1 MKRIISFITVITL
14 SLCFTF
20 LFACK
25 ENHTHS
31 WQETSLDNGIMTYT
45 CESCSETKTENKAT
59 LYKETC
65 LAICNTITIITTDT
79 QNLNLLSMQNLNLL
93 STQNL
98 SLLSVNNDIHVEANP
113 EYDYIQVKAAGV
125 FVKLLASLIDNNNFR
140 ITDKPVAFTMSDTAY
155 TNEQCDVVLSYIFD
169 EKNNKVTMY
178 WNVISNKAPYTTN
191 IFLYLDVDYDF
202 STETVT
208 SFEVITYQERYNSNT
223 EVSTT
228 NLINWL
234 YEEGILYGL
243 NKNLTQTQLQP
254 VYDSLQQKQTI
265 LENKLSET
273 INLNADFS
281 TEYTNAMI
289 EING

>member
-1 MKRIISFITVITL
+1 MKRIISSIIVVTL

-25 ENHTHS
+25 DNHTHS
-31 WQETSLDNGIMTYT
+31 WQESSLDNGIMTYT
-45 CESCSETKTENKAT
+45 CVSCNETKTENKAT
-59 LYKETC
+59 LYKNTC

-79 QNLNLLSMQNLNLL
+79 QNLNLF
-93 STQNL
+93 
-98 SLLSVNNDIHVEANP
+98 SVNNDIHVEANP

-125 FVKLLASLIDNNNFR
+125 FVKLLASLIDNNDFR
-140 ITDKPVAFTMSDTAY
+140 ITDKPVAFTMTETAY
-155 TNEQCDVVLSYIFD
+155 TNEQNEVVLSYIFD

-178 WNVISNKAPYTTN
+178 WNVIASKEPYTTN

-202 STETVT
+202 AAEMVT
-208 SFEVITYQERYNSNT
+208 SFEVITYQERYNSFT
-223 EVSTT
+223 EVSATS
-228 NLINWL
+228 LINWI
-234 YEEGILYGL
+234 YEEGVLYGL
-243 NKNLTQTQLQP
+243 NKNLSQTQLQP
-254 VYDSLQQKQTI
+254 VYDSLQAKQTI